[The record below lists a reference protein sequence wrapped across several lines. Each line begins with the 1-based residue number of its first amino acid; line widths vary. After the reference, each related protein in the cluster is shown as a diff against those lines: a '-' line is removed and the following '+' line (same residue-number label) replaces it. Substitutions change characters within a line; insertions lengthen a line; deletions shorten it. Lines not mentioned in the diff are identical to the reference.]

1 MRAKLLF
8 PLSVSLAAA
17 FAAQVEGTIVALWA
31 SDHSA
36 ACSASSPTGAC
47 SLNSIVAFIAGT
59 FFAVETLA
67 ATLSSLVLYRN
78 GRRFGAGITAASLV
92 TALAVEH
99 VWLLT

>member
-59 FFAVETLA
+59 FVA
-67 ATLSSLVLYRN
+67 APRN
-78 GRRFGAGITAASLV
+78 SVHGFRNSEAEPIRLFNLHAPSTGFVDRLRGNG
-92 TALAVEH
+92 
-99 VWLLT
+99 